1 MIRSWPCLDS
11 RHTASRGAIP
21 GIGGERLT
29 LEKLKRPPQFP
40 AHVHATG
47 SFILPQDKLTF
58 HANLCEKRS
67 WSCAPNPV
75 GELCV
80 TAQSD
85 PLVRTEVVALA
96 LGVAMN
102 TARRYS
108 LDGTLPPLT
117 AQIPTRSKHVRAW
130 PLSILAAHDPD
141 LARRCVAL
149 LAVADL
155 MKPLPKQAA

>member
-1 MIRSWPCLDS
+1 M
-11 RHTASRGAIP
+11 
-21 GIGGERLT
+21 
-29 LEKLKRPPQFP
+29 
-40 AHVHATG
+40 
-47 SFILPQDKLTF
+47 
-58 HANLCEKRS
+58 
-67 WSCAPNPV
+67 
-75 GELCV
+75 

-130 PLSILAAHDPD
+130 PLSILAAHDPE
-141 LARRCVAL
+141 LSRRCAAL

-155 MKPLPKQAA
+155 MKPLPLKAA